1 MTNDRARQ
9 VLATIDLLLTEA
21 SGRELFSSSELVDKL
36 LDIRALLRPLT
47 IEEELATL
55 TVAESGVVLETE
67 PQSV

>member
-55 TVAESGVVLETE
+55 TVAESGVVLKTE